1 MTTLTTE
8 QTKDLVD
15 EFVKF
20 VIDDWTAEQL
30 QSYVY
35 DSLKQEIVCTRN
47 HLPLEESLKEQI
59 DEYDDNLYELLMPYV
74 QDREGA
80 YEELQEYI
88 HDRHANDW
96 IDS

>member
-59 DEYDDNLYELLMPYV
+59 DEYDDNLYELLIPYV

-80 YEELQEYI
+80 YEELQEFI

>member
-20 VIDDWTAEQL
+20 MIDDWTADQL

-35 DSLKQEIVCTRN
+35 ASLKQEIVCQRN
-47 HLPLEESLKEQI
+47 HLPLEESLKLQI
-59 DEYDDNLYELLMPYV
+59 DEYDEHLYDLLVPYV
-74 QDREGA
+74 KDQEGA
-80 YEELQEYI
+80 YEELQEFI

-96 IDS
+96 IDN

>member
-59 DEYDDNLYELLMPYV
+59 DEYDDNLYELLIPYV
-74 QDREGA
+74 KDEEGA
-80 YEELQEYI
+80 YEELQEFI